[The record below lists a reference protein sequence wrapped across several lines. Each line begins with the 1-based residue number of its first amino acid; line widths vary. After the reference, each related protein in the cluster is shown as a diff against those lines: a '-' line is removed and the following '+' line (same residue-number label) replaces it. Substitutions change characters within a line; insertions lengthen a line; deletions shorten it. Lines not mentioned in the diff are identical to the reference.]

1 MPFRLQPVRR
11 LQLVRRHYRHQFWYH
26 FDFTSLSGIIR
37 GLLASNDAVPST
49 ASSSTTANSSTL
61 PSSSLVPSRL
71 HFVVTTVTNAGT
83 ILTSLHRLIDD
94 TNSGT
99 ISTSLHRLSDEV
111 CDFAL
116 KSSPLRELECVMSY
130 ASPMPSSGESREP
143 YEAEA
148 GS

>member
-1 MPFRLQPVRR
+1 MHCASTNSKCIEHSYTYRFPVCVKI
-11 LQLVRRHYRHQFWYH
+11 L
-26 FDFTSLSGIIR
+26 G
-37 GLLASNDAVPST
+37 VPST
-49 ASSSTTANSSTL
+49 ASSVTTASSSTL
-61 PSSSLVPSRL
+61 PSSSLVPFRL
-71 HFVVTTVTNAGT
+71 HFVFTTVT
-83 ILTSLHRLIDD
+83 S
-94 TNSGT
+94 SGT
-99 ISTSLHRLSDEV
+99 ISTPLHRLSDEV